1 MSSSTPTV
9 NSSISLAGVS
19 EDSGATNL
27 ATFDLNDGD
36 VELSNEEKEAFHH
49 IRNIV
54 SQGHVHS
61 SFMPAL
67 SGTSSSTEA
76 HVEEQP
82 FVSFG
87 GVGEDISAR

>member
-1 MSSSTPTV
+1 M
-9 NSSISLAGVS
+9 AGVT
-19 EDSGATNL
+19 EDSGDTNL
-27 ATFDLNDGD
+27 ATFDLDYGD
-36 VELSNEEKEAFHH
+36 IELSHEEIEAFGH

-54 SQGHVHS
+54 SQGHVNS

-82 FVSFG
+82 IVSYR